1 MTLFAVNRSLDEPM
15 PLEVA
20 ATGFGTLRLHEALQ
34 LHHADL
40 KAVNTKQDPDRV
52 KPAPLSGVRIEG
64 DRVYR
69 HARAGIV
76 DDAAARH
83 DIVACCPCDCEEHCD
98 EAIPIACART
108 V

>member
-15 PLEVA
+15 PLEVT

-52 KPAPLSGVRIEG
+52 RPVPVGERTRGRRAFV
-64 DRVYR
+64 R
-69 HARAGIV
+69 HALSRLV
-76 DDAAARH
+76 DDAAAGCRGVT
-83 DIVACCPCDCEEHCD
+83 IALVA
-98 EAIPIACART
+98 R
-108 V
+108 